1 MSIYFSENNN
11 FVHLKFNNYFF
22 KEFKEIYFS
31 ADENTKYYDKNH
43 LNYISS
49 VDISN
54 LTYTFYGFFKD
65 NYFVIVINSFDNQ
78 LQINIEHKEVV
89 IMKIN
94 WIEKNKGDGNVD
106 IANTKFEDLP
116 GDWQQENL
124 SSAGVAVEKIE
135 DVLNLVHDKWL
146 DRNDENAGLEQK
158 VQFSRLSPAEKL
170 KDIAIL
176 KKALE
181 VMEKSL

>member
-1 MSIYFSENNN
+1 MN
-11 FVHLKFNNYFF
+11 
-22 KEFKEIYFS
+22 KEIYTCS
-31 ADENTKYYDKNH
+31 HEKSIEEKKQEME
-43 LNYISS
+43 
-49 VDISN
+49 VN
-54 LTYTFYGFFKD
+54 LASL
-65 NYFVIVINSFDNQ
+65 I
-78 LQINIEHKEVV
+78 HKEWRRTRLKPDGTCEPR
-89 IMKIN
+89 IKKTIDTN

-116 GDWQQENL
+116 EDWQQENL
-124 SSAGVAVEKIE
+124 SSSKVAVEKIE

-146 DRNDENAGLEQK
+146 DRNDENAGPDQK